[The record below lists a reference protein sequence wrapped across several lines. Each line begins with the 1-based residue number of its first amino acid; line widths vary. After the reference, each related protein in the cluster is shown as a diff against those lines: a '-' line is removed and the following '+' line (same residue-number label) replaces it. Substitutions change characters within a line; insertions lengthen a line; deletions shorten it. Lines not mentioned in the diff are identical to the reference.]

1 MASKA
6 DPLNNL
12 VNNVSLSKAPLNID
26 RGALVDRSLLLCS
39 TTHRRGEIAPI
50 YPRYARFAGAP
61 LENDVSMTPSAK
73 NPSSSFWL
81 ERQPLVL
88 ASKSKGRRLA
98 LEQTGVPFTI
108 HPAEIDERGVEQEVR
123 RNGGDADAVAIEL
136 ATRKALVV
144 AAANPGRIVLGADQV
159 MSCEGRSFEKPR
171 DLKVAA
177 EQLRF
182 LSGRSHRLHSAV
194 ALVRD
199 QSVLLK
205 TVCCADLDM
214 RKLSSAFI
222 DSYLK
227 QLGDE
232 VLTSVGCYQL
242 EGLGVHLFESICGDH
257 WTILG
262 LPLLPVLDALRRE
275 GALLS

>member
-1 MASKA
+1 
-6 DPLNNL
+6 
-12 VNNVSLSKAPLNID
+12 VNNTSLRKGSLPID
-26 RGALVDRSLLLCS
+26 RGALVDRRGPLCS
-39 TTHRRGEIAPI
+39 TTHRLGKIAPT

-61 LENDVSMTPSAK
+61 LEIVVAMTPPAK
-73 NPSSSFWL
+73 NPPICFWL

-98 LEQTGVPFTI
+98 LEQAGVPFTI

-123 RNGGDADAVAIEL
+123 RSGGDADAVAIEL
-136 ATRKALVV
+136 ATRKALV
-144 AAANPGRIVLGADQV
+144 AAVANPGRIVLGADQL
-159 MSCEGRSFEKPR
+159 MSCDGRSFEKPR
-171 DLKVAA
+171 DLNVAA

-182 LSGRSHRLHSAV
+182 LSGRTHRLHSAV
-194 ALVRD
+194 CLLRD

-205 TVCCADLDM
+205 TVCCADLKM
-214 RKLSSAFI
+214 S

-262 LPLLPVLDALRRE
+262 LPLLPVLDALRRDR
-275 GALLS
+275 ALLS